1 MAFSVSVQVNETY
14 HTVQFQAIVGGRCGS
29 KYCQPC
35 RAEKGL
41 EVDQSVFVRQRKK
54 ADEGDESDSRR
65 RPVR

>member
-1 MAFSVSVQVNETY
+1 MLTVSVQMGDTR
-14 HTVQFQAIVGGRCGS
+14 HSVQFQAIVGGRCGS

-35 RAEKGL
+35 RSEKGL